1 VQPPSPAS
9 ELASAGRILHGRSA
23 GAFHSGAS
31 EIFSPSKCSERFRTF
46 AFFSEPPAS
55 LDPINPDVHLMD
67 GLTRRLSTAM
77 ATEPSTTSN
86 DRKANDFEIDVR
98 SRIKIYDFN

>member
-1 VQPPSPAS
+1 
-9 ELASAGRILHGRSA
+9 
-23 GAFHSGAS
+23 
-31 EIFSPSKCSERFRTF
+31 
-46 AFFSEPPAS
+46 
-55 LDPINPDVHLMD
+55 
-67 GLTRRLSTAM
+67 M